1 MGIPKQF
8 ETTYGK
14 HKGKVCERCGF
25 IAVHSCQLDVHHID
39 GIHGN
44 DDLKNLQTLCANCHR
59 LVTHEAR
66 AEHTA
71 RRRQH
76 AKVEKKLNKIR
87 SQAWRRK
94 VTLWRPK
101 DIL

>member
-1 MGIPKQF
+1 MAKF

-14 HKGKVCERCGF
+14 HKDKVCERCGF

-59 LVTHEAR
+59 LVTHEAHT
-66 AEHTA
+66 EHTA
-71 RRRQH
+71 HRRQH
-76 AKVEKKLNKIR
+76 AKVEKKR
-87 SQAWRRK
+87 SQAWRRE
-94 VTLWRPK
+94 VTLWRRQARQ
-101 DIL
+101 D